1 MLIAKLHA
9 YGFNKKT
16 FTFLYSYLK
25 RRKQSVKINDTE
37 SFFQIL
43 LSGVHQVSVLGS
55 IFFNLF
61 INNLFFFI
69 KEAELS
75 NFADDNTMNVGSKDL
90 TDLLEVLQKECETA
104 INWFKKHIMIVNPD
118 TCQSMIY
125 MYLKKDLVMYLKKD
139 QSKSVLNMKGVELL
153 GIEIGNKLNFEKHI
167 SNICKKASF

>member
-1 MLIAKLHA
+1 
-9 YGFNKKT
+9 
-16 FTFLYSYLK
+16 
-25 RRKQSVKINDTE
+25 
-37 SFFQIL
+37 
-43 LSGVHQVSVLGS
+43 
-55 IFFNLF
+55 
-61 INNLFFFI
+61 
-69 KEAELS
+69 
-75 NFADDNTMNVGSKDL
+75 MNVGSKDL